1 MNEKEKYEMYERCI
15 PKYLKHDIEEYLKY
29 KDDPKCTVKDCLIDE
44 IYGSINSALYSEELT
59 KEQANYLRD
68 KYCYGYDWAKGEK
81 SGYGN

>member
-44 IYGSINSALYSEELT
+44 IYGSINSALYSEEIDFT
-59 KEQANYLRD
+59 NCKVEPTYL
-68 KYCYGYDWAKGEK
+68 YSCSKGKK
-81 SGYGN
+81 SLKSL